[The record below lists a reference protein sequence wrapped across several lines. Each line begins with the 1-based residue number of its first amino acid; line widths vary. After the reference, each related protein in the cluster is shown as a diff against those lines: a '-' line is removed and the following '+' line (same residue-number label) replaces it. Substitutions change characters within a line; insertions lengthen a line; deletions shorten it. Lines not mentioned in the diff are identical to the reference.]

1 MTARGGK
8 GPVSLVR
15 LMVPSNST
23 WPLLLACSGS
33 PCPCHCVTT
42 KLYLSV
48 MMEWLSAEEKGTGGS
63 TALNTVPTYRMRGG
77 TDDLGVPFE
86 TRWTPTIRH

>member
-48 MMEWLSAEEKGTGGS
+48 MMEWLSTEEKGTGGS
-63 TALNTVPTYRMRGG
+63 TALMSATV
-77 TDDLGVPFE
+77 
-86 TRWTPTIRH
+86 IQ